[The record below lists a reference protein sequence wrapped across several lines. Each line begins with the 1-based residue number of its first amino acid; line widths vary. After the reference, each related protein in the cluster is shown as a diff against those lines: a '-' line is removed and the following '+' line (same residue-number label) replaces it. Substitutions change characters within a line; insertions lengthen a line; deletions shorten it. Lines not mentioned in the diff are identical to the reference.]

1 MAKTV
6 KDAYGEILRLRNE
19 FYQKSQEVPR
29 EANDE
34 NRDVYK
40 AKYEAFDKALELLTP
55 SIVDPQPE
63 DSGELTLSVTKMS
76 DQEEPV
82 KPKFKVGDKIY
93 KNVLVDPDE
102 QWEVEKVDEEKGE
115 YHIRNM
121 FVVNGLCFEDQ
132 DDWELV
138 EQKSND
144 NVETKFNVGQ
154 KFTDNKETDKWKL
167 VEEPISEDLLDEIHN
182 RWEDDPHTKWPKC
195 PYKDFK
201 NIACH
206 FANWQRER
214 DAKYKA
220 DNNICCM
227 KFDDIEAARIGAYE
241 QGKSNMKQQMMNTA
255 IDGYIDQIE
264 YPGSTLI
271 QLSEN
276 PKDFNNG
283 EDVKVIIIKE

>member
-6 KDAYGEILRLRNE
+6 KEAYGEILRLRNE
-19 FYQKSQEVPR
+19 FYQKWQE
-29 EANDE
+29 NDE
-34 NRDVYK
+34 PSGHNRTVLK
-40 AKYEAFDKALELLTP
+40 AKYEAFDKALELMTP
-55 SIVDPQPE
+55 SIVDPQPD
-63 DSGELTLSVTKMS
+63 DSRELDHSVIKTS

-93 KNVLVDPDE
+93 KNVLTGSDE
-102 QWEVEKVDEEKGE
+102 QWEVEKIDEEKGE

-121 FVVNGLCFEDQ
+121 FIVNDLCFEDQ

-138 EQKSND
+138 EQKSTD
-144 NVETKFNVGQ
+144 NVEPKFKVGQ
-154 KFTDNKETDKWKL
+154 KITDGKETVIVSELLDDGSIRVDTKPSGDCWFDIDVNEVDKWKL

-206 FANWQRER
+206 FTNWQKEQIKKT
-214 DAKYKA
+214 A
-220 DNNICCM
+220 
-227 KFDDIEAARIGAYE
+227 IEAYV
-241 QGKSNMKQQMMNTA
+241 
-255 IDGYIDQIE
+255 DQVE
-264 YPGSTLI
+264 YPGSTWI

-276 PKDFNNG
+276 PKNLKDG
-283 EDVKVIIIKE
+283 DDIKIYIIKEK